1 MASNGSAIVLTATWT
16 ANATDAYS
24 YAAGTG
30 SGTAP
35 AAGSGLDGTTIV
47 LAANTFSEPGYTFSG
62 WTDGSATYAA
72 GATYTLASNGSAIVL
87 TATWTANAT
96 DAVTFN
102 SEGGST
108 VGSESGL
115 QGTTITLPSAPS
127 RAGYVFDGWFAGPSG
142 GSALTSP
149 YTLAGSVTLYAQWTA
164 NATDTVTFNSEGGS
178 TVGSESGLQ
187 GTTITLPSAPSRA
200 GYVFDGW
207 FAGPSGGSA
216 LTSPY
221 TLAGSVT
228 LYAQWTPNATDT
240 VTFNSEG
247 GSTVGSESGLQGTT
261 ITLPSAPSRAGYVFD
276 GWFAAPSGGSA
287 LTSPYTLAGSV
298 TLYAQWA
305 VAPTTAV
312 LVPSTGAI
320 LSGTSATLD
329 ASASAGAGISKVQ
342 FVLSGGSYNKAVIGT
357 ATATIYGYSL
367 QWNTTS
373 VPGGTYTLQSLVTDN
388 FGNTAYSTG
397 ITVTVD
403 NTPPS
408 TAVIIPATGADLSG
422 TSATLDATASASYG
436 VGITKVQFVLTGGS
450 YNKTVLGTATPTLYG
465 YLFSLNT
472 TTVVNG
478 TYTLQSLATDG
489 AGNTAYSTGITV
501 TVGNTPPST
510 AVIIPAT
517 GAVLSGTSATLDATA
532 SASNG
537 VGITKVQ
544 FVLTGGSFN
553 KFVLGTATPT
563 LYGYLFSLNTTTI
576 VDGTYTLQSLA
587 TDGSGNT
594 TYSSPITITIGN

>member
-1 MASNGSAIVLTATWT
+1 M
-16 ANATDAYS
+16 
-24 YAAGTG
+24 
-30 SGTAP
+30 
-35 AAGSGLDGTTIV
+35 
-47 LAANTFSEPGYTFSG
+47 AANTFTEPGYTFAG
-62 WTDGSATYAA
+62 WSDGSATYAA

-96 DAVTFN
+96 DTVTFN

-108 VGSESGL
+108 VSSQSGL

-127 RAGYVFDGWFAGPSG
+127 RAGYVFAGWFAAPSG

-178 TVGSESGLQ
+178 TVSSQSGLQ

-200 GYVFDGW
+200 GYVFAGW
-207 FAGPSGGSA
+207 FAAPSGGSA

-221 TLAGSVT
+221 TLTGSVT
-228 LYAQWTPNATDT
+228 LYAQWTANATDT

-247 GSTVGSESGLQGTT
+247 GSTVSSQSGLQGTT
-261 ITLPSAPSRAGYVFD
+261 ITLPSAPSRAGYVFA

-287 LTSPYTLAGSV
+287 LTSPYTLTGSV

-312 LVPSTGAI
+312 HGSLDRGRSSAGRAPPSTPRLRPEPG
-320 LSGTSATLD
+320 SA
-329 ASASAGAGISKVQ
+329 ASSS
-342 FVLSGGSYNKAVIGT
+342 LLTGGSYNKTVIGT
-357 ATATIYGYSL
+357 ATSTHYGYIL

-397 ITVTVD
+397 ITITVD
-403 NTPPS
+403 NTPPT
-408 TAVIIPATGADLSG
+408 TAVLVPATGATLSG

-450 YNKTVLGTATPTLYG
+450 YNKTVLGTATLTLYG
-465 YLFSLNT
+465 YSSP
-472 TTVVNG
+472 G
-478 TYTLQSLATDG
+478 TPRPSSMAPTHCRAW
-489 AGNTAYSTGITV
+489 
-501 TVGNTPPST
+501 PPT
-510 AVIIPAT
+510 EPAT
-517 GAVLSGTSATLDATA
+517 PLTA
-532 SASNG
+532 R
-537 VGITKVQ
+537 
-544 FVLTGGSFN
+544 GSPSPW
-553 KFVLGTATPT
+553 ATPRR
-563 LYGYLFSLNTTTI
+563 
-576 VDGTYTLQSLA
+576 A
-587 TDGSGNT
+587 RR
-594 TYSSPITITIGN
+594 